1 MPPIEAVIRTGAQRL
16 RPVMLTAVTTILGLM
31 PMVMGLNIDLFTR
44 EVSQGAPST
53 QWWMQLSTAVVSGL
67 TFATV
72 LTLIVTPCLLAIG
85 ANTSSWFANRKAK
98 RLARQRNTNGP
109 VPAE

>member
-1 MPPIEAVIRTGAQRL
+1 
-16 RPVMLTAVTTILGLM
+16 M

-53 QWWMQLSTAVVSGL
+53 QWWIQLSTAVVSGL

-72 LTLIVTPCLLAIG
+72 LTLIVTPCMLAMG

-98 RLARQRNTNGP
+98 RLARRQGLDT
-109 VPAE
+109 PAPAAE